1 VIRAVIDTNVLVS
14 ALISPTGNEALI
26 LLAVQQGMIRPC
38 FSVPVL
44 EEYATVLGRPRFAF
58 PPDEIESLTAML
70 QSKGELHQP
79 TMSTFASPDPADT
92 KFLQCAE
99 AAKADFIITGNKRDF
114 PDAPYGVTRVVNAAE
129 LLDRITVEL

>member
-1 VIRAVIDTNVLVS
+1 MIRAVIDTNVLVS

-26 LLAVQQGMIRPC
+26 VLAVHQGMTRPC
-38 FSVPVL
+38 FSVPIL
-44 EEYATVLGRPRFAF
+44 EEYAIVLGRPRFAF
-58 PPDEIESLTAML
+58 PPDEIESVIAMF

-79 TMSTFASPDPADT
+79 TTSAFASPDPADT

-114 PDAPYGVTRVVNAAE
+114 PDSPYGLTYIVNAAE
-129 LLDRITVEL
+129 LIDQITLEM